1 MIKYILR
8 RFVNYA
14 ILTALATVFAYIAA
28 SSFFHPR
35 NRYLGRN
42 PPLDESS
49 IDAILTAQGINDK
62 DPVLLRTWWWI
73 ERIVTAPFS
82 DKLGKDTSGSPVIT
96 EMLGDPSS
104 WLFFWE
110 QGWLGRAGVSLRLL
124 IIGSILAALLGVAA
138 GVWSAVRQYK
148 ATDQAISYISYI
160 LISMPTFVGGVL
172 LMIAATKINQLLG
185 GQVIRF
191 TGAYTP
197 GGVTGFWATLWDYTS
212 HLLLPTIALML
223 FGAAGYSRYQRA
235 VMLDVLGSDFIRTA
249 RAKGGPPA
257 REPDQA
263 RPARRADPDVHLL
276 RVLLRNPRGRVRV
289 PRDRVL
295 VGGHGPV
302 RHRGRA
308 EVRCERAGG
317 QCHVLGRDHPVRL
330 HSVRVPLRRARS
342 ESEGLT
348 DVHAFHP
355 LPQGAAEA
363 PAEIDPLAEVV
374 EQDAVADAAVQRPVS
389 RNGLVWRRLKRKPN
403 FWIGGGITL
412 AIILFALFGN
422 IPNIYAVGQQDPYG
436 FNAAPGA
443 QHWFGADAIGIDLYA
458 SITAALRKSLLIGFI
473 AAPPAATI
481 IAALIGSLA
490 GYLGG
495 PLELFHGWLVNLL
508 LVLPVFYVLMIISPP
523 LLSSMSW
530 MVLVVAIAL
539 FGWMIMSQIVKNQ
552 TKSLREREF
561 VLAARFTGV
570 GDVQDPHPPHHPE
583 RVLAADRRRDAGR
596 LLRDPRRDVPVVLRP
611 GHPAAGRLPGHPAAG
626 RHLGGGL
633 PPPLAVHLPP
643 RRVPGHPADRRVPRR
658 RRPARRP
665 RPDQRH
671 RAVMTSRVRSPRQ
684 RASPPSALRHPSVP

>member
-197 GGVTGFWATLWDYTS
+197 GVTGFWATLWDYTS

-249 RAKGGPPA
+249 RAKGA
-257 REPDQA
+257 TRS
-263 RPARRADPDVHLL
+263 RALIKHGL
-276 RVLLRNPRGRVRV
+276 RVALIPMSTYFAYSFGT
-289 PRDRVL
+289 L
-295 VGGHGPV
+295 V
-302 RHRGRA
+302 
-308 EVRCERAGG
+308 AGSAFLEIVFSWAGMG
-317 QCHVLGRDHPVRL
+317 QYGI
-330 HSVRVPLRRARS
+330 
-342 ESEGLT
+342 E
-348 DVHAFHP
+348 
-355 LPQGAAEA
+355 
-363 PAEIDPLAEVV
+363 
-374 EQDAVADAAVQRPVS
+374 AVQKSDV
-389 RNGLVWRRLKRKPN
+389 NA
-403 FWIGGGITL
+403 L
-412 AIILFALFGN
+412 AGNVMFSAVIILFASTLSEF
-422 IPNIYAVGQQDPYG
+422 
-436 FNAAPGA
+436 
-443 QHWFGADAIGIDLYA
+443 LYA
-458 SITAALRKSLLIGFI
+458 AL
-473 AAPPAATI
+473 
-481 IAALIGSLA
+481 
-490 GYLGG
+490 
-495 PLELFHGWLVNLL
+495 
-508 LVLPVFYVLMIISPP
+508 
-523 LLSSMSW
+523 
-530 MVLVVAIAL
+530 
-539 FGWMIMSQIVKNQ
+539 
-552 TKSLREREF
+552 
-561 VLAARFTGV
+561 
-570 GDVQDPHPPHHPE
+570 
-583 RVLAADRRRDAGR
+583 
-596 LLRDPRRDVPVVLRP
+596 DPRV
-611 GHPAAGRLPGHPAAG
+611 
-626 RHLGGGL
+626 
-633 PPPLAVHLPP
+633 
-643 RRVPGHPADRRVPRR
+643 RV
-658 RRPARRP
+658 
-665 RPDQRH
+665 
-671 RAVMTSRVRSPRQ
+671 
-684 RASPPSALRHPSVP
+684 